1 MIWLIS
7 RILLFGLAQ
16 RVDRKPKA
24 APTSLGNT
32 FLVLRFCG
40 KTKMKAAGRHGI
52 IVNFYINPSVFTGD
66 LRFLPEIS
74 I

>member
-7 RILLFGLAQ
+7 RI
-16 RVDRKPKA
+16 
-24 APTSLGNT
+24 
-32 FLVLRFCG
+32 RFCG

-66 LRFLPEIS
+66 PRSLREIS